1 MSRAASDARRGSDRA
16 RSPSGRWAWCAA
28 RRDWLPAD
36 YARLAAIERQLLD
49 GFARAGYQPM
59 RTPILEFT
67 DLHERKSGAGIVSR
81 LFELVGGG
89 SAGICLRP
97 ELHGQH
103 RASLCRGAR
112 VPPPALASEQL
123 RAGVPLR
130 ERPGAGR
137 LREFTQVGV
146 ELIGAPGPAA
156 DAEVIGLADQA
167 LASTRAL
174 PTRRSGSGTSG
185 LILEILGH
193 AGLPRSAS
201 SALVE
206 MLSAAAADGKGIQTI
221 ESALERLAG
230 WLKSGGEAEAIVPAV
245 SHADDGGVDR
255 LFRHLVP
262 NVTGRRSGHEIINR
276 LRGKWDLDHRCREI
290 LGRVRDQFHGLAEL
304 RGPAPAVLERLN
316 TASPRWHRD
325 RSATSGLWSG
335 SSRQHGVESSRVEL
349 DLGFGRGIG
358 FYTQM
363 IFELVVATPGGP
375 VEVCGGGRY
384 DGLARV
390 LGSDRDDRGVGFA
403 FGLERLDGDV
413 AAALRGRRTER
424 NGYGTKSTIQ
434 GALKE
439 AWPMTTGLID
449 PIRLAIPSKG
459 HLYDG
464 IIELLKTAGYKVR
477 RASDRQYEATIVGH
491 PRFHVVF
498 MRPTDIVIQVQEG
511 RCHLG
516 VTGMD
521 VFAEHA
527 VETDVALVVSPDLG
541 YGGCR
546 LAVAVPESWIDVSH
560 IMDLVDLTTEFKA
573 AGRTFRVSTKYPAL
587 RASIFSQA
595 WNLLLSDD

>member
-1 MSRAASDARRGSDRA
+1 MSSLSAADAQPGDARPVAERPVGLVRGT
-16 RSPSGRWAWCAA
+16 
-28 RRDWLPAD
+28 RDWLPGG

-49 GFARAGYQPM
+49 GFARAGYQPV
-59 RTPILEFT
+59 RTPVLEFT

-97 ELHGQH
+97 ELTASIV
-103 RASLCRGAR
+103 RAYAEAR
-112 VPPPALASEQL
+112 ECPPLPWRVSSSGPVFRYEND
-123 RAGVPLR
+123 
-130 ERPGAGR
+130 PGAGR

-167 LASTRAL
+167 LATTGINDATIRI
-174 PTRRSGSGTSG
+174 GHVG

-276 LRGKWDLDHRCREI
+276 LRSKWDLDRSLSQI

-304 RGPAPAVLERLN
+304 RGPAAEVLERLN
-316 TASPRWHRD
+316 QSFAALAPRSIADLGALVKQLGH
-325 RSATSGLWSG
+325 
-335 SSRQHGVESSRVEL
+335 HGVQSSRVEL

-363 IFELVVATPGGP
+363 IFELVIATSGGP

-403 FGLERLDGDV
+403 FGLERL
-413 AAALRGRRTER
+413 
-424 NGYGTKSTIQ
+424 
-434 GALKE
+434 
-439 AWPMTTGLID
+439 M
-449 PIRLAIPSKG
+449 
-459 HLYDG
+459 
-464 IIELLKTAGYKVR
+464 
-477 RASDRQYEATIVGH
+477 
-491 PRFHVVF
+491 
-498 MRPTDIVIQVQEG
+498 
-511 RCHLG
+511 
-516 VTGMD
+516 
-521 VFAEHA
+521 
-527 VETDVALVVSPDLG
+527 ET
-541 YGGCR
+541 C
-546 LAVAVPESWIDVSH
+546 
-560 IMDLVDLTTEFKA
+560 
-573 AGRTFRVSTKYPAL
+573 AGRVARPK
-587 RASIFSQA
+587 
-595 WNLLLSDD
+595 